1 MDAIEDGTRFVLE
14 KNLFLETLL
23 PYPDD
28 LFRSVFGKG
37 LQAPPSF
44 PLWFKANRDES
55 LFDMKNSYILLKF
68 FLMTLG
74 VPRGLEILINLLKS
88 GYIDIGT
95 GNIKKDLHRAHIAL
109 YDLLS
114 EFYHHYGN
122 GKDPQGLLATIGA
135 LGMKLKTDKSIPIA
149 GKKELV
155 SEIASS
161 GSLIPIQH
169 HTLEERYWVSPVLFY
184 DEKLIWSE
192 IELLCDVEGVVK
204 KGLVLKLYDNSV
216 KLTQLLQALSPI
228 PGALPLCC
236 SLCFY
241 RDFLVVHLNQVMI

>member
-1 MDAIEDGTRFVLE
+1 MFVCQVGTKQPQMDTIKPKAGTRFLIE
-14 KNLFLETLL
+14 DNLFMETLL

-28 LFRSVFGKG
+28 FYRSVFGKG

-44 PLWFKANRDES
+44 PLWFQANRPGPH
-55 LFDMKNSYILLKF
+55 FDMKESYILLKF

-74 VPRGLEILINLLKS
+74 VPRGLEILVSVLGS
-88 GYIDIGT
+88 GYIDIKT
-95 GNIKKDLHRAHIAL
+95 GEVKKDLHRAHIAL

-114 EFYHHYGN
+114 KFYSNYHPGR
-122 GKDPQGLLATIGA
+122 DPKRLLATIGA

-204 KGLVLKLYDNSV
+204 KGLVLKLMAI
-216 KLTQLLQALSPI
+216 L
-228 PGALPLCC
+228 
-236 SLCFY
+236 
-241 RDFLVVHLNQVMI
+241 